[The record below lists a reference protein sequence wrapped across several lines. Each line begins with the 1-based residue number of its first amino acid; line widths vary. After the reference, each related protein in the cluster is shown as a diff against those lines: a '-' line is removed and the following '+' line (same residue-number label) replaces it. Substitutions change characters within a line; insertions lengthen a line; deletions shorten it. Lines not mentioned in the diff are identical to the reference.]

1 MSNGHRTKLDYT
13 CVAADTDG
21 LATAAVC
28 TGAGPWVPNVATG
41 AGDGLAHL
49 ITITQVSATNHSAK
63 TAVIVGTDSSGAAQ
77 TETIAALP
85 NGATTVTSTKYFLTV
100 TSITPSATI
109 GTDTMTAGWAVG
121 AVTPWKTNEIGLN
134 MGFGCTIT
142 GSPIYTV
149 QYTYDGVTAFDHEDV
164 ASETTSQAGYFSFP
178 FQAVRV
184 KYAAAGGVK
193 FIGLQY

>member
-1 MSNGHRTKLDYT
+1 MSNGHRTKIDYT
-13 CVAADTDG
+13 CVAADADG

-28 TGAGPWVPNVATG
+28 TGAGPWVPDVATS

-49 ITITQVSATNHSAK
+49 ITITQVSATDHSLK
-63 TAVIVGTDSSGAAQ
+63 TATITGTDSSGAAQ
-77 TETIAALP
+77 TETIALP
-85 NGATTVTSTKYFLTV
+85 NGATTKTTTKYFLTV
-100 TSITPSATI
+100 ASVAISATI
-109 GTDTMTAGWAVG
+109 STDTMTMGWAVD

-142 GSPIYTV
+142 DSPVYTV

-164 ASETTSQAGYFSFP
+164 ATETTSQAGYFSFP

-184 KYAAAGGVK
+184 KFAAAGGVK